1 MTDHARAR
9 LGPLGRRLVL
19 AFSLV
24 SLVSVGLLALA
35 AQVAVERGLTVAAAG
50 GRWAVAQD
58 LAGQASEA
66 YADAG
71 GWAGA
76 DLGPI
81 AAEADGY
88 GVDVVIHDA
97 DGEAVVDT
105 SDGAAAQPRAGTGR
119 GQGAGNG
126 GGAGGVTVQVEVAG
140 EAVGSLTLVAGPA
153 ADARAEARGRDV
165 AWAWIAGAALVAL
178 ALAVVAGWLVTGR
191 LTRPLERLAAVARAY
206 AAGDRGARAEPSG
219 ADEIADVARAF
230 DDAVES
236 AERSAAQRR
245 QMAADVAHELRT
257 PLAALQAG
265 LEEVRDGLIPADA
278 ATLTRLHDQAVR
290 LGRVVGDLALLA
302 SPEDASPG
310 LAERRTDLARVVGEE
325 IAARAPELA
334 AAGIAVRESH
344 LESVSVLADAD
355 RLHQVVG
362 NLLANVARHCRP
374 GDAVAVSVRRL
385 GDRAEVRVADTGP
398 GIAPEHV
405 PRVFDRY
412 WRGPEARMPGSG
424 LGLAVVREI
433 VAAHGGTVEV
443 ISPAA
448 EGLTVVVRLPAVA
461 EPRGSA

>member
-1 MTDHARAR
+1 MADVARTR

-35 AQVAVERGLTVAAAG
+35 AQRAVERGLSVAAAG
-50 GRWAVAQD
+50 GRPAVAQD
-58 LAGQASEA
+58 LAGQAADA
-66 YADAG
+66 YADADA
-71 GWAGA
+71 WSGA
-76 DLGPI
+76 DLTPVEET
-81 AAEADGY
+81 ASAY
-88 GVDVVIHDA
+88 GVGVVIRDA
-97 DGEAVVDT
+97 DGDLVLDT
-105 SDGAAAQPRAGTGR
+105 SGSAPEQPRTGR
-119 GQGAGNG
+119 GQGGGNG
-126 GGAGGVTVQVEVAG
+126 GGGFGVTVPVDAAG
-140 EAVGSLTLVAGPA
+140 GQVGSLTLVAGPA
-153 ADARAEARGRDV
+153 AEVAAEARGRDV
-165 AWAWIAGAALVAL
+165 AWSWIAGAALAAL
-178 ALAVVAGWLVTGR
+178 AIAVVAGWFVTGR

-265 LEEVRDGLIPADA
+265 LEEVRDGLVPADA
-278 ATLTRLHDQAVR
+278 ATLARLHDQAVR

-310 LAERRTDLARVVGEE
+310 LAGRRTDLARVVGDEV
-325 IAARAPELA
+325 AAREPELT
-334 AAGIAVRESH
+334 AAGITVREAR
-344 LESVSVLADAD
+344 LEPVAVLADAD

-362 NLLANVARHCRP
+362 NLLANVARHCRS
-374 GDAVAVSVRRL
+374 GDAVEVSVRRV
-385 GDRAEVRVADTGP
+385 GDLAEVRVEDTGP

-412 WRGPEARMPGSG
+412 WRGPDARIPGSG

-433 VAAHGGTVEV
+433 VSAHGGTVAMT
-443 ISPAA
+443 SPASG
-448 EGLTVVVRLPAVA
+448 GLTVIVRLPALP
-461 EPRGSA
+461 ERSAP